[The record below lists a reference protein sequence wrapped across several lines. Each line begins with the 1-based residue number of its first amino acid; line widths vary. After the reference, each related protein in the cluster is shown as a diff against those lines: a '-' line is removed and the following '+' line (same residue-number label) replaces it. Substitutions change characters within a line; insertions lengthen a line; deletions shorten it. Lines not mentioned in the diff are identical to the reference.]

1 MSDTRGMTTDGPA
14 DASDAIEPMGADR
27 TAIEPIERDGDATD
41 RPRPID
47 GDSPSDGSA
56 PVARERQDPEH
67 VGVDWER
74 TSRDKS

>member
-1 MSDTRGMTTDGPA
+1 MTTDSPA
-14 DASDAIEPMGADR
+14 DASDV
-27 TAIEPIERDGDATD
+27 IEPIDGDGDATD
-41 RPRPID
+41 RLRPID